1 MKRRQYTEEFKRDA
15 LDLVKLNG
23 SLKGTARELGID
35 DRTLRRWARQYNKPT
50 SVSELK
56 QVERVEKE
64 ELIRRQNK
72 QIRELEKQV
81 KFLTEATV
89 FFCQQ
94 RNK

>member
-15 LDLVKLNG
+15 VELVKING
-23 SLKGTARELGID
+23 SLRGTARELGID
-35 DRTLRRWARQYNKPT
+35 EKTLRRWAQQRNKPT
-50 SVSELK
+50 SVSGLK
-56 QVERVEKE
+56 QAEQLEKE

-72 QIRELEKQV
+72 RIRELEKDV
-81 KFLTEATV
+81 KLLTDATI

>member
-15 LDLVKLNG
+15 LELVKING
-23 SLKGTARELGID
+23 SLRATARELGID
-35 DRTLRRWARQYNKPT
+35 EKTLRRWAQQQNKPT
-50 SVSELK
+50 SVNGIK
-56 QVERVEKE
+56 QAEQMEKDD
-64 ELIRRQNK
+64 LIRRQHK

-81 KFLTEATV
+81 KLLTDMTV

>member
-15 LDLVKLNG
+15 LELVKING
-23 SLKGTARELGID
+23 SLRATARELGID
-35 DRTLRRWARQYNKPT
+35 EKTLRRWAQQQNKPT
-50 SVSELK
+50 SVNGLK
-56 QVERVEKE
+56 QAEQMEKDD
-64 ELIRRQNK
+64 LIRRQHK

-81 KFLTEATV
+81 KLLTDMTV